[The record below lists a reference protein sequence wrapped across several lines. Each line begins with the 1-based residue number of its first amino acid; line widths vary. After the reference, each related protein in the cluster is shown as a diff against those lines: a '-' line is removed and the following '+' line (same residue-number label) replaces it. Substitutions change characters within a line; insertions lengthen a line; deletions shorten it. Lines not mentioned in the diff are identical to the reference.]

1 MKNKDLMSLLKNTA
15 INNYVLRVAYILCG
29 ITIIGGVAYYIIN
42 QKHQTAISNNKL
54 LQSDNYKLTGKVE
67 EIQHRLNESEINQQK
82 MSDDLQAKEARNDY
96 LEEENMNLKQVLSST
111 KIQS

>member
-1 MKNKDLMSLLKNTA
+1 MKNKDLISLLKNTA

-54 LQSDNYKLTGKVE
+54 LQRDNDKLNGKVE
-67 EIQHRLNESEINQQK
+67 EIQHRLNKSEVTQQE
-82 MSDDLQAKEARNDY
+82 MSDDLQAKDARIGS
-96 LEEENMNLKQVLSST
+96 LQQENMNLRQSLSSL
-111 KIQS
+111 KSES